1 MSKLDYKN
9 IKKAEAVPEAD
20 AMIETFRAIGY
31 TLETAVADI
40 IDNSITAG
48 AKNVWITREWKGC
61 GSSLCIMDDGHGMD
75 SDECIQA
82 MKPGSKNPNE
92 LRNRDDLGRFGLGL
106 KTASFSQCRRLTL
119 LSKRKNCNTVCWTWD
134 LDYVNEVNRWEVLSW
149 CPEEYKNSLD
159 DLQSGTCVIWTEMDR
174 VIPEDTPEDDL
185 LAKQDFFNQ
194 MDKLKRHLRM
204 TFHRFMEDGDIS
216 IFWGDEELT
225 PWNPFCLEEPKT
237 QAYTD
242 DDVSF
247 NEEIVRVK
255 GYVLPHKDDFTTEE
269 AFRSAFG
276 LDGYL
281 NMAGSGFYVYRSKRL
296 LLAGN
301 WLGLFKEEEQHYKLV
316 RIMIDLPNTLDSDW
330 KIDIKKSMA
339 TPPFS
344 CIAALRRY
352 AQHVRSLGKKTY
364 VHKGKEIRYKAGQKF
379 QHIWKEIPNGNRV
392 RYEINPQSG
401 IIKSLKMLATVDAN
415 RAMDMLMQ
423 IISDN
428 IPEKAIYVKQAEQE
442 DNGPKEY
449 SEKDIANYRYLA
461 QFIFEQK
468 RKDGTP
474 IDIIKDE
481 LMRTEPFD
489 ELEFLIEE
497 LHD

>member
-330 KIDIKKSMA
+330 KIDIKSESQFRELLEKQQEEA
-339 TPPFS
+339 
-344 CIAALRRY
+344 
-352 AQHVRSLGKKTY
+352 
-364 VHKGKEIRYKAGQKF
+364 EI
-379 QHIWKEIPNGNRV
+379 
-392 RYEINPQSG
+392 
-401 IIKSLKMLATVDAN
+401 
-415 RAMDMLMQ
+415 
-423 IISDN
+423 
-428 IPEKAIYVKQAEQE
+428 EQE
-442 DNGPKEY
+442 DDNQE
-449 SEKDIANYRYLA
+449 
-461 QFIFEQK
+461 
-468 RKDGTP
+468 
-474 IDIIKDE
+474 
-481 LMRTEPFD
+481 
-489 ELEFLIEE
+489 
-497 LHD
+497 